1 MLDKTNVHVHD
12 AISGSFDPTKTHAI
26 RKRFKTEFQ
35 KRWVALTKL
44 TTQAIM
50 NKDLLGI
57 EGHTA
62 QSIMYGG
69 DKIKTFQEW
78 IDKALNQI
86 VFDNNGRWV
95 DPYLINT
102 HAHAMQTSKIPVFGS
117 TYHDVSKSLPLLI
130 SSTKVEFKGIMEVAS
145 QQASRQVFN
154 GLMARSQA
162 SKIARDVSAVIKSVG
177 QRTNGLVDFM
187 VVKTFNESLLDVFE
201 HAGVKQVGVIPE
213 HVPTK
218 ITQDAASKRKR
229 SNVFKSTF
237 KSRAQFQEVDV
248 LTAGDAKVCKVCQ
261 SIADNGPY
269 SMAEARGLIPAH
281 NFCRCSFTKSGD
293 LPLFAH
299 GQVPEKPRRA
309 A

>member
-1 MLDKTNVHVHD
+1 MLDKTCVHD
-12 AISGSFDPTKTHAI
+12 AVSGSFDPTKTHAI
-26 RKRFKTEFQ
+26 RKRFKTDFQ
-35 KRWVALTKL
+35 KRWVALAKL
-44 TTQAIM
+44 STQALT

-57 EGHTA
+57 DGHTA

-78 IDKALNQI
+78 IDEALKQVI
-86 VFDNNGRWV
+86 IGNNGTWV

-102 HAHAMQTSKIPVFGS
+102 HSHAMKTSKIPVFGS

-130 SSTKVEFKGIMEVAS
+130 SSTKVELKGIMEAAS

-162 SKIARDVSAVIKSVG
+162 SKIARDVSTVIKTVG

-201 HAGVKQVGVIPE
+201 HAGIKQVGVIPE
-213 HVPTK
+213 HVPIK
-218 ITQDAASKRKR
+218 IMQDAASKKKR

-237 KSRAQFQEVDV
+237 KSRAQFQEVDI
-248 LTAGDAKVCKVCQ
+248 LTAGDQKVCLVCQ
-261 SIADNGPY
+261 KAAANGPY
-269 SMAEARGLIPAH
+269 SIAEARGLVPLH
-281 NFCRCSFTKSGD
+281 FSCRCSLVQAGD